1 MFFLK
6 FINYFKQRIGFTRK
20 AVTRYNANRNAS
32 FQRIDNVFGNSSM
45 CIKIGKQDGVV
56 PGIF

>member
-6 FINYFKQRIGFTRK
+6 FINYFKQRIDFTRK

-32 FQRIDNVFGNSSM
+32 FQRIDNVLETVR
-45 CIKIGKQDGVV
+45 CV
-56 PGIF
+56 